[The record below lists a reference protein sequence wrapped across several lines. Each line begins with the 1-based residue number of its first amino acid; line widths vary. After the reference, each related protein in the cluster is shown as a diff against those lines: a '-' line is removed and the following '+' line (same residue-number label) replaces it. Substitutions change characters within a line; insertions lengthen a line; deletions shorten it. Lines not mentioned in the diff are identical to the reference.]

1 MQCSVPSAEL
11 LAPEGVYR
19 VGSWKQ
25 QPRQKADN
33 RTDGAKRKKRLKVD
47 ELEKV
52 PSRKDNKQK
61 SGRLN
66 ANTIETGSG
75 KVVKA

>member
-1 MQCSVPSAEL
+1 MPSAEL

-25 QPRQKADN
+25 QPRQQADN

-47 ELEKV
+47 ELVEKV
-52 PSRKDNKQK
+52 PSRKDNKHRNLA
-61 SGRLN
+61 G
-66 ANTIETGSG
+66 
-75 KVVKA
+75 